1 MPKRKTRAETKRRTR
16 DRLINAAAHVFAQHG
31 LKATTLDEV
40 AETAGL
46 TKGAVYSNFE
56 SKADLALAVLERQ
69 IDRPQLAIF
78 DRVDSNA
85 TEPDRFNQA
94 AKLLSEGIETAWFRL
109 ELEVTTEALSSSE
122 LLTKLRSR
130 DDTART
136 ALADALEKEH
146 FDGSAKHR
154 RAELDTLAA
163 ALITVVDGVALQLLK
178 DPARMPDELIAAI
191 LTAVVGELLPAA

>member
-1 MPKRKTRAETKRRTR
+1 MPKRKTRAETKSRTR
-16 DRLINAAAHVFAQHG
+16 DRLISAAAHVFAQHG
-31 LKATTLDEV
+31 LKATTLDEI